1 MKLLA
6 VEIVGFGKW
15 QQQKITFESGNQLL
29 YGANEVGKSTLYQF
43 IQAMLF
49 GFPTKGKRKRDYA
62 PKNGGSYG
70 GRLWLAHPVFGEVQV
85 ERFKEKNKGQAI
97 IYYQQQMGDEK
108 TLQQMLHPLTK
119 KLFQEVFTF
128 QQEQLITSDKLTEEE
143 LQTSLLAIGVSG
155 SQQLL
160 TYRNAYFKEAQK
172 IFKGKGQQPLLNQ
185 KLAAYQELKE
195 QIQ

>member
-70 GRLWLAHPVFGEVQV
+70 GRLWLAHLGK
-85 ERFKEKNKGQAI
+85 FKSSV
-97 IYYQQQMGDEK
+97 
-108 TLQQMLHPLTK
+108 LK
-119 KLFQEVFTF
+119 K
-128 QQEQLITSDKLTEEE
+128 
-143 LQTSLLAIGVSG
+143 
-155 SQQLL
+155 
-160 TYRNAYFKEAQK
+160 K
-172 IFKGKGQQPLLNQ
+172 IKGKQSFIINNKWGMKKPYS
-185 KLAAYQELKE
+185 KCY
-195 QIQ
+195 IR

>member
-70 GRLWLAHPVFGEVQV
+70 GRLCLAHPVFGEVQV

-97 IYYQQQMGDEK
+97 IYYQQQMGNPQNMQFYQSKDSS
-108 TLQQMLHPLTK
+108 HYSIRSWR
-119 KLFQEVFTF
+119 
-128 QQEQLITSDKLTEEE
+128 LIK
-143 LQTSLLAIGVSG
+143 
-155 SQQLL
+155 
-160 TYRNAYFKEAQK
+160 N
-172 IFKGKGQQPLLNQ
+172 
-185 KLAAYQELKE
+185 
-195 QIQ
+195 

>member
-1 MKLLA
+1 MSKLIKTLLFRRTHY
-6 VEIVGFGKW
+6 EI
-15 QQQKITFESGNQLL
+15 TRSRDC
-29 YGANEVGKSTLYQF
+29 VGKSTLYQF

-119 KLFQEVFTF
+119 KLFR
-128 QQEQLITSDKLTEEE
+128 LIK
-143 LQTSLLAIGVSG
+143 
-155 SQQLL
+155 
-160 TYRNAYFKEAQK
+160 N
-172 IFKGKGQQPLLNQ
+172 
-185 KLAAYQELKE
+185 
-195 QIQ
+195 

>member
-62 PKNGGSYG
+62 KMVVRMVVVCGWHILCLGK
-70 GRLWLAHPVFGEVQV
+70 
-85 ERFKEKNKGQAI
+85 FKSSV
-97 IYYQQQMGDEK
+97 
-108 TLQQMLHPLTK
+108 LK
-119 KLFQEVFTF
+119 K
-128 QQEQLITSDKLTEEE
+128 K
-143 LQTSLLAIGVSG
+143 
-155 SQQLL
+155 
-160 TYRNAYFKEAQK
+160 
-172 IFKGKGQQPLLNQ
+172 
-185 KLAAYQELKE
+185 
-195 QIQ
+195 

>member
-97 IYYQQQMGDEK
+97 IYYQQQMGMRK
-108 TLQQMLHPLTK
+108 PYSK
-119 KLFQEVFTF
+119 CY
-128 QQEQLITSDKLTEEE
+128 I
-143 LQTSLLAIGVSG
+143 
-155 SQQLL
+155 
-160 TYRNAYFKEAQK
+160 R
-172 IFKGKGQQPLLNQ
+172 
-185 KLAAYQELKE
+185 
-195 QIQ
+195 

>member
-49 GFPTKGKRKRDYA
+49 GFPTRAKKRDYA

-70 GRLWLAHPVFGEVQV
+70 GRLWLAHPVFGK
-85 ERFKEKNKGQAI
+85 FKSSV
-97 IYYQQQMGDEK
+97 
-108 TLQQMLHPLTK
+108 LK
-119 KLFQEVFTF
+119 K
-128 QQEQLITSDKLTEEE
+128 K
-143 LQTSLLAIGVSG
+143 
-155 SQQLL
+155 
-160 TYRNAYFKEAQK
+160 
-172 IFKGKGQQPLLNQ
+172 
-185 KLAAYQELKE
+185 
-195 QIQ
+195 

>member
-62 PKNGGSYG
+62 PKKWWLVWWSFVVGTSCVWGSSS
-70 GRLWLAHPVFGEVQV
+70 RAF
-85 ERFKEKNKGQAI
+85 
-97 IYYQQQMGDEK
+97 
-108 TLQQMLHPLTK
+108 
-119 KLFQEVFTF
+119 
-128 QQEQLITSDKLTEEE
+128 
-143 LQTSLLAIGVSG
+143 
-155 SQQLL
+155 
-160 TYRNAYFKEAQK
+160 
-172 IFKGKGQQPLLNQ
+172 
-185 KLAAYQELKE
+185 
-195 QIQ
+195 

>member
-15 QQQKITFESGNQLL
+15 QKQKITFESGNQLL

-85 ERFKEKNKGQAI
+85 ERFKEKI
-97 IYYQQQMGDEK
+97 
-108 TLQQMLHPLTK
+108 
-119 KLFQEVFTF
+119 
-128 QQEQLITSDKLTEEE
+128 
-143 LQTSLLAIGVSG
+143 
-155 SQQLL
+155 
-160 TYRNAYFKEAQK
+160 
-172 IFKGKGQQPLLNQ
+172 KGKQSFIINNKWG
-185 KLAAYQELKE
+185 
-195 QIQ
+195 

>member
-62 PKNGGSYG
+62 PKMVARMVVVCGWHILCLGKFKSSV
-70 GRLWLAHPVFGEVQV
+70 L
-85 ERFKEKNKGQAI
+85 KEKNKGQAI
-97 IYYQQQMGDEK
+97 IYYQQQMGMK
-108 TLQQMLHPLTK
+108 NLTANVTSANE
-119 KLFQEVFTF
+119 KLFQEV
-128 QQEQLITSDKLTEEE
+128 
-143 LQTSLLAIGVSG
+143 LLS
-155 SQQLL
+155 
-160 TYRNAYFKEAQK
+160 NK
-172 IFKGKGQQPLLNQ
+172 NN
-185 KLAAYQELKE
+185 
-195 QIQ
+195 